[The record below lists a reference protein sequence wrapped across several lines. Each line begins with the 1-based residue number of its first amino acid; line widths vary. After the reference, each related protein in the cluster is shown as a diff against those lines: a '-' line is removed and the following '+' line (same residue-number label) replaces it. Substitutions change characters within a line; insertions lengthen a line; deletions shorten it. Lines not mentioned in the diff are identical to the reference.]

1 MISIIRG
8 KCFGRTGT
16 VTHRNSI
23 YLFSRFEFN
32 PSTVLEHPPVE
43 DYIHIND
50 GSETLPIQLH
60 RMPKE
65 SVTHAYRNVL
75 ANTSRNPQQR

>member
-1 MISIIRG
+1 MSRES
-8 KCFGRTGT
+8 GT
-16 VTHRNSI
+16 VTQRESI
-23 YLFSRFEFN
+23 CLLSRFKFN

-43 DYIHIND
+43 EHFHIND

-65 SVTHAYRNVL
+65 SVTHVYRNVL
-75 ANTSRNPQQR
+75 ANTLRNPKQR